1 MVGLSPASM
10 RTKKTRAVGI
20 PLVDLSLD
28 RSIVS
33 ELIVKACEEYGIFKV
48 INHGV
53 PREIISRLEDEGV
66 HFFDKPDCDKRR
78 AGPAGPFGYGL
89 KKIGLNGDKGELE
102 YLLLHTNPFSIAE
115 RSKTISNEPENFSC
129 VVNDYIEAARELAS
143 EILDLVAEGLWVPD
157 KYVFSRLIRDVEND
171 SVLRFNHY
179 PPVLKS
185 QDPSSKACK
194 DDQIGFG
201 EHSDP
206 QILTILRSN
215 DVAGLEIALHDGFW
229 IPVPPDPS
237 QFYVIIGDALRVLT
251 NGKLESVRHRAM
263 ANSSRNSRM
272 SIMYFGAPPLNATIS
287 PLPEFVSPQNP
298 SLYKSFTWG
307 EYKKAAYSLRLGD
320 SRLDLFKAPYQH

>member
-1 MVGLSPASM
+1 MVGLSSPASM

-20 PLVDLSLD
+20 PVVDLSLD

-33 ELIVKACEEYGIFKV
+33 ELIVKACEEHGFFKV

-53 PREIISRLEDEGV
+53 PRETISRLEDEGV
-66 HFFDKPDCDKRR
+66 NFFDKPAGDKQR
-78 AGPAGPFGYGL
+78 AGPATPFGYGL
-89 KKIGLNGDKGELE
+89 KNIGLNGDKGELE

-115 RSKTISNEPENFSC
+115 SSQTISNDPENFSC
-129 VVNDYIEAARELAS
+129 AANDYIEAVRELAS

-157 KYVFSRLIRDVEND
+157 KYVFSRLIRDVQSD

-179 PPVLKS
+179 PPVKNRDPSLKS
-185 QDPSSKACK
+185 CK

-215 DVAGLEIALHDGFW
+215 DVAGLEISMHGGFW
-229 IPVPPDPS
+229 VPVPPDPT

-251 NGKLESVRHRAM
+251 NGRFVSVRHRAL
-263 ANSSRNSRM
+263 ANSSSRNSRM
-272 SIMYFGAPPLNATIS
+272 SIMYFGAPSLNATIS

-298 SLYKSFTWG
+298 SLYKPFTWS

-320 SRLDLFKAPYQH
+320 CRLDLFKQ